1 VRTELS
7 DSKKKIK
14 RSDETVIFNETTEKT
29 DLSAKANTSE
39 PYLIQ
44 ISGRDTGMMFN
55 LTSRNM
61 KIGRDPTC
69 EVSVEDPHVSRF
81 HAEISHP
88 NESDIVIKDLGS
100 TNGVFVNGQR
110 LEHPHALVDGDKIL
124 VGTRLYFR
132 FTYQDA
138 VDQTYQQ
145 NLFRAANIDGLTQL
159 YNKKYF
165 QDVLSKEFSFSRR
178 AKQDLSLLMFD
189 VDHFK
194 KVNDTYGHVAGDAVL
209 KMVGFNLTKQ
219 VRMENIACRYGGEEF
234 AVILRNVSPEQA
246 YSLGERLRSAIEGS
260 AVEHRGNQIKVTV
273 SVGVATFR
281 NDNFQTYEDLLQRAD
296 ECLYE
301 AKRNGRNQ
309 TVITLKKA
317 A

>member
-1 VRTELS
+1 LS
-7 DSKKKIK
+7 DSKKKTK

-29 DLSAKANTSE
+29 DLSEKANTSE

-55 LTSRNM
+55 LTGRTV

-69 EVSVEDPHVSRF
+69 EVSVDDPHVSRF
-81 HAEISHP
+81 HAEITHP
-88 NESDIVIKDLGS
+88 NESDIVIKDMGS

-260 AVEHRGNQIKVTV
+260 SVEHRGNHIKVTV